1 MAKLYSISK
10 LREIHSKKEAL
21 NGVTYQTEDNRI
33 DGTRYFIG
41 NSEGRLDEIT
51 DVTLIEDNTT
61 TIAEIKADIEDLL
74 RVIEDLENTGNDYH
88 SGYSKINSGD
98 TVTIEENKQM
108 TNWNRL
114 EIDGTLIIDGEL
126 ILK

>member
-1 MAKLYSISK
+1 MTVNLSGNKPIVLGECAKKI
-10 LREIHSKKEAL
+10 
-21 NGVTYQTEDNRI
+21 
-33 DGTRYFIG
+33 F
-41 NSEGRLDEIT
+41 T
-51 DVTLIEDNTT
+51 DH
-61 TIAEIKADIEDLL
+61 
-74 RVIEDLENTGNDYH
+74 H
-88 SGYSKINSGD
+88 SGYYKIESPD